1 MALLTPMTL
10 EEAKQLG
17 SLFGLQVAALRPIPR
32 GSVNSNF
39 AVSLGGDGSLGGDE
53 QDKRAFLRVC
63 EESNHEAVVMQNRLL
78 GHLVEHGVPTPAPL
92 LRVDGQGSVAEHA
105 GKPVAAF
112 PFCDG
117 DWICQKMVD
126 ETRMRIVGEALATIH
141 VAGDGYRGAPLSR
154 FGPPQ
159 LRERVAS
166 LRTQSLAPELRDTVE
181 MLASRLDE
189 TAAAV
194 ADLPE
199 TLVIH
204 GDVFRDNVLWHE
216 DGRLSAILD
225 FESASYG
232 HASFDLMVTLLA
244 WCHGDTLSR
253 DLARALV
260 DGYQSCRELSREELD
275 ACYDQARAAAVRFA
289 ITRITDYELRP
300 RGVVVYKDYRRFV
313 ARLEAIEAIG
323 RGELATWLTG

>member
-10 EEAKQLG
+10 QEAKRLG
-17 SLFGLQVAALRPIPR
+17 SLFGLSVTALRPISR

-39 AVSLGGDGSLGGDE
+39 AVSLDGALAEKEG
-53 QDKRAFLRVC
+53 KRAFLRVC
-63 EESNHEAVVMQNRLL
+63 EESNHDAVVMQNRLL
-78 GHLVEHGVPTPAPL
+78 AHLVDRGVPTPAPL
-92 LRVDGQGSVAEHA
+92 MRVDGQGSVAEHA

-126 ETRMRIVGEALATIH
+126 GPRLRTIGEALATIH
-141 VAGDGYRGAPLSR
+141 AAGDGYQGAPLSR
-154 FGPPQ
+154 FGPSQ
-159 LRERVAS
+159 LSERVVS
-166 LRTQSLAPELRDTVE
+166 LRAQSLEPELAQTVE

-189 TAAAV
+189 TAEATL
-194 ADLPE
+194 DLPCN
-199 TLVIH
+199 LVIH
-204 GDVFRDNVLWHE
+204 GDVFRDNVLWHD

-244 WCHGDTLSR
+244 WCYGDTLSPE
-253 DLARALV
+253 LARALV
-260 DGYQSCRELSREELD
+260 AGYQSRRELSREELD

-300 RGVVVYKDYRRFV
+300 RGVIVYKDYRRFV
-313 ARLEAIEAIG
+313 GRLEALEAIG
-323 RGELATWLTG
+323 REAFVAWLTC